1 MHRLELLMKLILTMK
16 WDNKDKEV
24 SMVEIYMKI
33 KRSEYLEMKK
43 TIQILA
49 AENLK
54 LKQAKEKAVSGT
66 ANASAAQSEK
76 AASKKGDK

>member
-1 MHRLELLMKLILTMK
+1 M
-16 WDNKDKEV
+16 
-24 SMVEIYMKI
+24 SEIYMKI

-54 LKQAKEKAVSGT
+54 LKQANEKAVSVT
-66 ANASAAQSEK
+66 ANAPAVQREK
-76 AASKKGDK
+76 TASKKGDK